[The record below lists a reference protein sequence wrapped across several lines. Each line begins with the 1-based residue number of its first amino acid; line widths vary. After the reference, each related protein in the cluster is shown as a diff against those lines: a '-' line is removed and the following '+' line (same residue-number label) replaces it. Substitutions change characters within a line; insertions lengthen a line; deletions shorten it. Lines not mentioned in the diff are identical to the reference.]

1 MSKYEFTISA
11 HAPQKSLPQDC
22 PLLAGVGVADI
33 TPPPGIPKGGY
44 SAMSKTATGF
54 RTRLKAKAFY
64 LKPNGQEPV
73 LLLQVDLHSGTATL
87 RNRVAELVA
96 LHSDIPNH
104 AVCLTCTHTHAGPGQ
119 LSESD
124 FYNDHIS
131 NKPGFDPTLFDF
143 IAGQIA
149 AAALE
154 AYKDR
159 KPAKIA
165 SGRIEIWGATRNR
178 SLPAYRQNQQL
189 PFENQTIY
197 EAINPYLYLLR
208 IDQRLESGEYK
219 PRGAFSTFSIHG
231 TSVPVSVTSF
241 NADVWAYVER
251 GVEHAVTQHYGLA
264 EPFIH
269 GPAQGTH
276 GDIAPNI
283 RKGAAGFQE
292 SRRLGSMIAE
302 HAVKLFKSLDTSL
315 TEKVQLSAGLR
326 EVDVYETPS
335 VDGVKISHRPVVG
348 NALTAGAYENSTPIL
363 YHTPFF
369 KHGPTSS
376 RWLFTQGHQGHKRW
390 VGSILQPLVLK
401 RDAFPHKL
409 LFQIIQINHLVVVA
423 APFEVT
429 VEAGRR
435 IARSVA
441 EVFESKPLNP
451 ASDSERLVC
460 VTSLANGYTGYTT
473 TPEEYSKQYYE
484 GGHTLYGPNST
495 PYLCSQYRVLTQD
508 MLARGRISDIPSQW
522 HYCLRAKSFW
532 PESVGDAAGSELT
545 PCGAPVFNPAQINRE
560 AYWECFFQ
568 GPPPGALHFHERL
581 MEVQA
586 QPKPGFWH
594 TAVKEGVPINDE
606 GCDLAIKYEGLRKG
620 TANTSTHTY
629 ALRWYNPDIA
639 AIAFRFCFTD
649 SATGRQAYSQ
659 AFA

>member
-11 HAPQKSLPQDC
+11 PAALESLPQESL
-22 PLLAGVGVADI
+22 LLAGVGVADI

-64 LKPNGQEPV
+64 LKPDGQEPI

-96 LHSDIPNH
+96 LRTDIPNH

-131 NKPGFDPTLFDF
+131 NKPGFDPALFDF

-149 AAALE
+149 AAALAAFE
-154 AYKDR
+154 DR
-159 KPAKIA
+159 RPAKIA

-178 SLPAYRQNQQL
+178 SLAAYQKNQHL
-189 PFENQTIY
+189 LGDQTIY
-197 EAINPYLYLLR
+197 EAINPYLYMLR
-208 IDQRLESGEYK
+208 IDQQLESGEYK

-231 TSVPVSVTSF
+231 TSVPVSVTCF

-251 GVEHAVTQHYGLA
+251 GVEHKVAQDYGL
-264 EPFIH
+264 EKPFIH

-302 HAVKLFKSLDTSL
+302 YAVTLFKTLDTKL
-315 TEKVQLSAGLR
+315 TDSVNLSAGLR
-326 EVDVYETPS
+326 EVDLYETPS
-335 VDGVKISHRPVVG
+335 IDGVEISHRPVVG

-409 LFQIIQINHLVVVA
+409 LFQIIQINQLVVVA

-435 IARSVA
+435 IACSVEEA
-441 EVFESKPLNP
+441 IKSRPSKQPL
-451 ASDSERLVC
+451 DQGLLVC

-495 PYLCSQYRVLTQD
+495 PYLCSQYGA
-508 MLARGRISDIPSQW
+508 LARDLLVAGRVSDIPSQW
-522 HYCLRAKSFW
+522 QYCLRAKSFW
-532 PESVGDAAGSELT
+532 PESKSCTNNAKL
-545 PCGAPVFNPAQINRE
+545 APSGEPTFIPAQKNRE
-560 AYWECFFQ
+560 AYWECDFQ
-568 GPPPGALHFHERL
+568 GPAPADLKFHERL
-581 MEVQA
+581 IEVQA
-586 QPKPGFWH
+586 QPKPGHWD
-594 TAVKEGVPINDE
+594 TAVKDGILINDE
-606 GCDLAIKYEGLRKG
+606 GCDLAIKYKG
-620 TANTSTHTY
+620 VQKGADNTSTHTY

-649 SATGRQAYSQ
+649 SATGQYAYSQ